1 MSTVQGGQGNIVTN
15 GLVVHFD
22 AANPRSYPQPYNGT
36 TWFDISGNNNNG
48 TLINGPI
55 YNSLNSGSIMFDGVD
70 DYIQFTS
77 TYAGTICFWGIADVG
92 ATNGVQALIGIT
104 ATGDGALRF
113 LGDTFRGGTI
123 PGEAGYPDA
132 NDYQNG
138 YVSRFMING
147 VSNLPTTYQGFYIVP
162 NGRTLNQNFYVGAIG
177 NRNVSTISHI
187 FLGRAYKGKVFKVM
201 IYNRQLTDSELL
213 QNFNATRARF
223 GV

>member
-48 TLINGPI
+48 TLTNGPTFST
-55 YNSLNSGSIMFDGVD
+55 NNGGALVFDGTN
-70 DYIQFTS
+70 DYVQFTS

-92 ATNGVQALIGIT
+92 ATDGLQALVGVT

-113 LGDTFRGGTI
+113 AGGSFRGGTTV
-123 PGEAGYPDA
+123 GESGFADS
-132 NDYQNG
+132 NDYQFG
-138 YVSRFMING
+138 YLSQFMING
-147 VSNLPTTYQGFYIVP
+147 VSNLSKTGQGMYIVP
-162 NGRTLNQNFYVGAIG
+162 NGRTLTQNFFVGAIG
-177 NRNVSTISHI
+177 NRNVSTISHT
-187 FLGRAYKGKVFKVM
+187 FNGRVYKGKVFKVM
-201 IYNRQLTDSELL
+201 IYNRQLNNSELL